1 MGKKIKDDNRF
12 VMEIDDYKNLN
23 INVDNA
29 YDFYNII
36 SEDSKNRF
44 ENEKNEIL
52 NKLKYEKQEELKEIK
67 KINENKIFEKIL
79 NEGDTGNDINDIT
92 TEDIDDNFDDGD
104 F

>member
-44 ENEKNEIL
+44 ENEKNGIL

-67 KINENKIFEKIL
+67 K
-79 NEGDTGNDINDIT
+79 
-92 TEDIDDNFDDGD
+92 
-104 F
+104 